1 MIKAHTI
8 NGACRANITL
18 SLMLKSSESWL
29 TQGMDDSGWHST
41 TSWPTRNRGV
51 YLCVSGALGES
62 SICNVT
68 IVCRLDR
75 PTLGG
80 WEQREGHI
88 VFIHL
93 RMLSLLT
100 LEIIQA
106 DTG

>member
-1 MIKAHTI
+1 MI
-8 NGACRANITL
+8 
-18 SLMLKSSESWL
+18 
-29 TQGMDDSGWHST
+29 DGWYSNT
-41 TSWPTRNRGV
+41 FWPNRNRGV
-51 YLCVSGALGES
+51 YLCVRGALGVS

-68 IVCRLDR
+68 IVYRLDR
-75 PTLGG
+75 PTVGG

-100 LEIIQA
+100 LESIQA